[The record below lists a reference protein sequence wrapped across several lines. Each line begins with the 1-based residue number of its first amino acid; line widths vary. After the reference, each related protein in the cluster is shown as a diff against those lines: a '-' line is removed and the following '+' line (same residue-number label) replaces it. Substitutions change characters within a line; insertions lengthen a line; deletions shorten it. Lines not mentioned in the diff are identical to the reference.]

1 MIYVAVDGVFAGY
14 LALSDTLRAE
24 SAGYHC
30 GAAKRAGVQP
40 VLLTGDH
47 ESAAGAIAAQAGHP
61 RGARRLPAGG

>member
-24 SAGYHC
+24 SAATI
-30 GAAKRAGVQP
+30 AALEAAGVRP

-47 ESAAGAIAAQAGHP
+47 ES
-61 RGARRLPAGG
+61 RVTD